1 MSTLEAGALV
11 PDVPLLSADGSARLL
26 SEILQ
31 DGPALLA
38 IYKTTCPTCQLAL
51 PYLARLAGGNFQLLP
66 VSQDDPERT
75 AEFSS
80 YFGLPLE
87 SLFDSEDA
95 GYPLSN
101 ALGVTHVPSLFLVNP
116 GLRIAWSWVGF
127 HRARYEELAALAG
140 QRIFQPGDEVPESKY
155 G

>member
-1 MSTLEAGALV
+1 MPTLEAGALV
-11 PDVPLLSADGSARLL
+11 PDVPLLSADGSARPL
-26 SEILQ
+26 SELLAA
-31 DGPALLA
+31 GPALLVV
-38 IYKTTCPTCQLAL
+38 YKVTCPTCQLAL
-51 PYLARLAGGNFQLLP
+51 PYLARLAGGNFQVLP
-66 VSQDDPERT
+66 ISQDDPDRT
-75 AEFSS
+75 AEFAS
-80 YFGLPLE
+80 YFGLPLD

-116 GLRIAWSWVGF
+116 DRHIAWSWVGF

-140 QRIFQPGDEVPESKY
+140 KPIFLPGDSVPESKY